1 MLHFERKHLI
11 VDQKHRALLLPPHPA
26 DSVGPSTAALTNDP
40 KHYMRPE
47 LQLSA
52 SHPRLFQIFL
62 ADQAPQINRDWSEI
76 HSLSKALLTPQLS
89 SPFPKLL
96 QAHSPDAKAE
106 PSGPAATFP
115 QHAKP
120 LLLFLSSF
128 CFQSL
133 PITSKASSAATEWL
147 ETHWFWIRAH
157 LLTWAYKA
165 GH

>member
-52 SHPRLFQIFL
+52 SHL
-62 ADQAPQINRDWSEI
+62 NRDWSEI